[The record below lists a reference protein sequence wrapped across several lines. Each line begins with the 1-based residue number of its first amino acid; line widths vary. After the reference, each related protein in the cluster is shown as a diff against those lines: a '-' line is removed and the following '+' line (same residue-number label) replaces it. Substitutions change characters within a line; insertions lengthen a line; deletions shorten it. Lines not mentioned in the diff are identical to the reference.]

1 MYPTAVKGVVDM
13 VIYTVKPGDSAYSIA
28 QKYGV
33 SLTQLMQDNQLS
45 NLLWLPVGLALVIM
59 TEGVSRTVTAGE
71 SLYSISRDYEVTIDE
86 LLAANPEITDPNKI
100 KAGQI
105 IWIPFP
111 DEDLGVM
118 DVNGYAL
125 PSISTVSLDRTLP
138 YLTYISNFSYQVR
151 ADGSLIPIEDD
162 RIRQAARAQNVASM
176 MVITNIKEGGSFDSE
191 IAHSILTDQQIQ
203 DELLNN
209 IITVLDEKNY
219 FGLDI
224 DFEYI
229 LPEDRDN
236 YNEFLRKTVNTLHP
250 LGYIVTTALA
260 PKLSTG
266 QEGLL
271 YEAHDYAVHG
281 QLADHVIIMTY
292 EWGYLY
298 GPAQAVAPIDQVE
311 RVLQYATS
319 VIPGR
324 KILMG
329 MPNYGYDWTLPF
341 VQGSAAQPLSNLG
354 AIQLAARVGAEIQY
368 DQRVQA
374 PYFTY
379 YDEDGREHIVWFD
392 DARSIQAR
400 LRLVD
405 KYNLG
410 GVSYWTI
417 NNFFSQNW
425 LVLNSMY
432 DVRKVL

>member
-298 GPAQAVAPIDQVE
+298 NHA
-311 RVLQYATS
+311 
-319 VIPGR
+319 
-324 KILMG
+324 
-329 MPNYGYDWTLPF
+329 
-341 VQGSAAQPLSNLG
+341 
-354 AIQLAARVGAEIQY
+354 
-368 DQRVQA
+368 
-374 PYFTY
+374 
-379 YDEDGREHIVWFD
+379 
-392 DARSIQAR
+392 
-400 LRLVD
+400 
-405 KYNLG
+405 
-410 GVSYWTI
+410 
-417 NNFFSQNW
+417 
-425 LVLNSMY
+425 
-432 DVRKVL
+432 